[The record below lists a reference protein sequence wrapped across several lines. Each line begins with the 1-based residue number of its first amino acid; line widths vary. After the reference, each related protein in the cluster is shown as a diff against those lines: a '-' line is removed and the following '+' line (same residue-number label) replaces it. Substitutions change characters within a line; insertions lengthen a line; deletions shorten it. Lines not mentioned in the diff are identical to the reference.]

1 MNEPIIGPCV
11 GHYYHSK
18 HPHPVETCGCDICA
32 DVRRQEKAD
41 AAVRKINSVG
51 QPCYLVLSVKDLRRM
66 LRASEKRAELHARG
80 DAHRIGN
87 ACFSFESTVRPDS
100 KGVLQVGSFDI
111 AKGPR

>member
-18 HPHPVETCGCDICA
+18 HPHPVETCGCDICTE
-32 DVRRQEKAD
+32 VRGRREKA
-41 AAVRKINSVG
+41 AALADIKAAP

-66 LRASEKRAELHARG
+66 LRASEKRAELTARG